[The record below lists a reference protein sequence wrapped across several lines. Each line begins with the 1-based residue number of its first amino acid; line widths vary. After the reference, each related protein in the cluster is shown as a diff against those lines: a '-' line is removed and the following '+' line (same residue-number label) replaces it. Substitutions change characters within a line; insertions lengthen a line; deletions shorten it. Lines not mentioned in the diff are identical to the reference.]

1 MAALECE
8 DFDTPPPL
16 TPLGPLVQPERGPGL
31 NSTRKENIIIAR
43 PEIISE
49 LPQLTREKISEKKSA
64 LHHGQMRRQKK
75 MLDLVETRNLVAKY
89 LFASITPFVGLFRAL
104 ESRETFAKL

>member
-1 MAALECE
+1 MSGNYKRIA
-8 DFDTPPPL
+8 TI
-16 TPLGPLVQPERGPGL
+16 
-31 NSTRKENIIIAR
+31 NTRKN
-43 PEIISE
+43 
-49 LPQLTREKISEKKSA
+49 QREKIGA
-64 LHHGQMRRQKK
+64 PPRPNAPAKK